1 MAYETDRSFLEH
13 LYKLQEV
20 SAQMTLDPKEL
31 ATALCHTSS
40 GICQLISAI
49 DCSRDPQDARTV
61 TVARSSTSRHRKVP
75 HANPDTLEDSNWNK
89 LYAVSKAFPCLLKGL
104 RKLDNMP
111 EGYMVR
117 GQVIWSF
124 VKIFDDLLERIC
136 DLSAAQASETPIT
149 MPHTM
154 GPRTQDLQQ
163 AIANSDQMPADP
175 SRRSTCLA
183 CIERNS
189 KCDQQVPT
197 CKDCARLKTDCK
209 RGTPLQFTRAASQP
223 TLFIAPP
230 ENALRLCELVITL
243 MALLN
248 TTNATDVEVLEGFI
262 FLLLQRVGQGMKKFV
277 FGFEEDEDSQEEG
290 IDSTQT
296 RVRTNP
302 GHQIPPNQEV
312 TEAQA
317 PCLIWILEQA
327 CAFTANLNPPAP
339 TGRTSN
345 RFTAKSTTTSLS
357 TIAHHRLQRTLVTA
371 VFGAQM
377 RAEFQPALEPRD
389 TPLDEEMCAQFSQGI
404 KEHGVKDWF
413 KHEVWRILGWDVL
426 KGHLEFLDDGQ

>member
-1 MAYETDRSFLEH
+1 
-13 LYKLQEV
+13 
-20 SAQMTLDPKEL
+20 MTPYPREL

-49 DCSRDPQDARTV
+49 DCSKDPQDARTT
-61 TVARSSTSRHRKVP
+61 TVARSSTSRLRKVP
-75 HANPDTLEDSNWNK
+75 PTSPDTLEDSNWNK
-89 LYAVSKAFPCLLKGL
+89 LHAVSKAFPCLLKGL
-104 RKLDNMP
+104 HKLDNTL
-111 EGYMVR
+111 EGRTVR

-136 DLSAAQASETPIT
+136 DLSAAQASETPTT

-163 AIANSDQMPADP
+163 AIANSDQMPADS

-183 CIERNS
+183 CIERNT
-189 KCDQQVPT
+189 KCDQQIPT
-197 CKDCARLKTDCK
+197 CKNCARLKTDCK
-209 RGTPLQFTRAASQP
+209 WGTSLQFARAASQP

-230 ENALRLCELVITL
+230 ENALRLCELAIKL

-248 TTNATDVEVLEGFI
+248 TTNATDMEVLEGFV
-262 FLLLQRVGQGMKKFV
+262 FLLLRRVGQGMKKFV
-277 FGFEEDEDSQEEG
+277 FGFEEDEKSQEEG
-290 IDSTQT
+290 VDSNQS
-296 RVRTNP
+296 RARANP

-312 TEAQA
+312 MEAQA

-327 CAFTANLNPPAP
+327 CAFTANLNPPSP
-339 TGRTSN
+339 TGQTSN

-357 TIAHHRLQRTLVTA
+357 TIARHRLQHTLATA
-371 VFGAQM
+371 IFGARM
-377 RAEFQPALEPRD
+377 RADFQPALEPPG

>member
-1 MAYETDRSFLEH
+1 
-13 LYKLQEV
+13 
-20 SAQMTLDPKEL
+20 MTPYPREL

-49 DCSRDPQDARTV
+49 DCSKDPQDARIT
-61 TVARSSTSRHRKVP
+61 TVARSSTSRLRKVP
-75 HANPDTLEDSNWNK
+75 PTSPDTLEDSNWNK
-89 LYAVSKAFPCLLKGL
+89 LHAVSKAFPCLLKGL
-104 RKLDNMP
+104 HKLDNTL
-111 EGYMVR
+111 ESRTVR

-136 DLSAAQASETPIT
+136 DLSAAQASETPTT

-163 AIANSDQMPADP
+163 AIANSDQMPAD
-175 SRRSTCLA
+175 SNRRSTCLT
-183 CIERNS
+183 CIERNT

-197 CKDCARLKTDCK
+197 CKKCARLKTDCK
-209 RGTPLQFTRAASQP
+209 WGTSLQFARAASQP

-230 ENALRLCELVITL
+230 ENALRLCELAITL

-248 TTNATDVEVLEGFI
+248 TTNATDMEVLEGFV
-262 FLLLQRVGQGMKKFV
+262 FLLLRRVGQGMKKFV
-277 FGFEEDEDSQEEG
+277 FGFEEDEKSQEEG
-290 IDSTQT
+290 VDSTQP
-296 RVRTNP
+296 RARANP

-312 TEAQA
+312 MEAQA

-357 TIAHHRLQRTLVTA
+357 TIARHRLQHTLATA
-371 VFGAQM
+371 IFGAQM
-377 RAEFQPALEPRD
+377 RAEFQPALEPPG